1 MRVTVQFAKDMGV
14 CEGAVAYLEKTFEEF
29 GVTEMDYDLGSVF
42 MHQQFDKM
50 QEFASNFDEENHND
64 ANDWL
69 EFVRQLRFNP
79 KAIMYFGDHIEK
91 NEFMTPD
98 GVVHASR
105 EEAEQHINL
114 TVNEIIVG
122 YKANF
127 AVCGLKDTADGE
139 QWVVLRDLETVNWS
153 EYNRFSWSE
162 MMGGQRFVTSSATE
176 ALAHYTYMTQFFDE
190 LEASKEAQKKAI
202 KRKVADNNDVYEVWV

>member
-1 MRVTVQFAKDMGV
+1 MRVTVQFARDMGV
-14 CEGAVAYLEKTFEEF
+14 CEGAVAYLEKTMEEF

-50 QEFASNFDEENHND
+50 QEFATNFDEENHND

-69 EFVRQLRFNP
+69 EFVRQLRYKP
-79 KAIMYFGDHIEK
+79 EAIMYFGDHIEK
-91 NEFMTPD
+91 NEFMTD
-98 GVVHASR
+98 DEVIHASR
-105 EEAEQHINL
+105 EEAEQHIDL
-114 TVNEIIVG
+114 LVNEAIVG

-139 QWVVLRDLETVNWS
+139 QWVVLRDLENVNWS
-153 EYNRFSWSE
+153 EYDRFSWSE
-162 MMGGQRFVTSSATE
+162 MMGGQRFVTPSATE

-190 LEASKEAQKKAI
+190 LEASKEARKANI